1 MPVMPGILTA
11 IDNRVNTDNGEKQ
24 RTETP
29 VKRLAMGKPIAIA
42 NLIWMACCAA
52 FGQNAA
58 PVPAPPPEFEV
69 ATVKPTPPSKDG
81 SMYVGVVPD
90 PAFLRITGMS
100 LENLIEW
107 AYDLKPFQLLG
118 PDWMKHESYDVVAKM
133 PAGAG
138 QEQVPAMLQTLLERR
153 FQLKFHREPKVA
165 PVYALVVSSGGLK
178 IHPSKST
185 QGGKSEWQG
194 GHMEAHAYPLA
205 SLASSL
211 QGWVDRPV
219 VDETGVQDVFDF
231 TLDWAVDEE
240 HEAAGIPSMRVALME
255 TLGLKLEARK
265 LPVEMLVIDHIEKKP
280 SEN

>member
-1 MPVMPGILTA
+1 
-11 IDNRVNTDNGEKQ
+11 
-24 RTETP
+24 
-29 VKRLAMGKPIAIA
+29 VKRLAMCKPIALA
-42 NLIWMACCAA
+42 NLTWLACCAA
-52 FGQNAA
+52 FGQNA
-58 PVPAPPPEFEV
+58 PAVTAPPEFEV

-81 SMYVGVVPD
+81 SMHLGVVPD

-107 AYDLKPFQLLG
+107 AYDLRPFQLLG
-118 PDWMKHESYDVVAKM
+118 PDWMKYERYDVVAKM
-133 PAGAG
+133 PAGAT
-138 QEQVPAMLQTLLERR
+138 QDQVPALLQTLLERR
-153 FQLKFHREPKVA
+153 FQLKFHHESKVA

-178 IHPSKST
+178 IHPSRSA

-194 GHMEAHAYPLA
+194 GHMEAHAY
-205 SLASSL
+205 SLAELAASL

-240 HEAAGIPSMRVALME
+240 HEAAGLPSMRVALME
-255 TLGLKLEARK
+255 TLGLKLEPRK
-265 LPVEMLVIDHIEKKP
+265 LPVQILVIDHTEKKP